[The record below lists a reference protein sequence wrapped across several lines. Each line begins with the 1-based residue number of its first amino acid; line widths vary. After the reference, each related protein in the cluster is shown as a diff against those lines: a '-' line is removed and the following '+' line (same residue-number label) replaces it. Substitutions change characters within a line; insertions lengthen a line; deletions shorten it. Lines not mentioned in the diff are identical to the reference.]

1 MQQGVKINKRG
12 LVGLVLYREPTFIH
26 FKIIM
31 RFYLYIYDNKNN
43 LNELKFY
50 LNFIIKIKFYNKK

>member
-1 MQQGVKINKRG
+1 MQQWVKINKRG

-43 LNELKFY
+43 LND
-50 LNFIIKIKFYNKK
+50 LNFI